1 MQRAPRARKNGFP
14 AHVLFGYIW
23 GMRLIAI
30 SWPDFFEGEA
40 AAINAIFEDGLEI
53 LHLRKP
59 GAKEEDVAALIEQI
73 EQKFRKRLTLHY
85 LPDLAERYAVGGYH
99 LSPNRP
105 PAPEGWGGRLSASC
119 HSTEELE
126 EKLHMV
132 DYAFLSP
139 IFDSISKSG
148 YKSSFSYRKLQ
159 TAASEGIINER
170 VVALGGVTPDNMGM
184 AKELGFGGVAVLGG
198 LWGDRSLE
206 GVEKRYKEYV
216 KRL

>member
-1 MQRAPRARKNGFP
+1 
-14 AHVLFGYIW
+14 
-23 GMRLIAI
+23 MRLIAI

-40 AAINAIFEDGLEI
+40 AVINALFEEDLDI

-59 GAKEEDVAALIEQI
+59 GAKEEDVATLIEKI
-73 EQKFRKRLTLHY
+73 EPRFRKRLTLHY

-105 PAPEGWGGRLSASC
+105 LAPEGWGGRLSASC
-119 HSTEELE
+119 HTMEELV
-126 EKLHMV
+126 EKLHTV

-148 YKSSFSYRKLQ
+148 YKSSFSHETLQ
-159 TAASEGIINER
+159 KAASENVIGAG
-170 VVALGGVTPDNMGM
+170 VVALGGVTPANMGM
-184 AKELGFGGVAVLGG
+184 VKELGFGGVAVLGG
-198 LWGDRSLE
+198 LWGDRTLE
-206 GVEKRYKEYV
+206 NVVRRYKEYA

>member
-1 MQRAPRARKNGFP
+1 
-14 AHVLFGYIW
+14 
-23 GMRLIAI
+23 MRLIAI
-30 SWPDFFEGEA
+30 SWPDFFEGESA
-40 AAINAIFEDGLEI
+40 VINALFEEGLEI

-59 GAKEEDVAALIEQI
+59 GAKEEDVAALIKKI
-73 EQKFRKRLTLHY
+73 EPKFRKRLTLHY

-119 HSTEELE
+119 HSMEELV
-126 EKLHMV
+126 EKRHMV

-148 YKSSFSYRKLQ
+148 YKSSFSYEILKK
-159 TAASEGIINER
+159 AASENVIGER
-170 VVALGGVTPDNMGM
+170 VVALGGVTPENMEIV
-184 AKELGFGGVAVLGG
+184 KELGFGGVAVLGG
-198 LWGDRSLE
+198 LWGDRTLE
-206 GVEKRYKEYV
+206 DVVKRYKEYA

>member
-1 MQRAPRARKNGFP
+1 
-14 AHVLFGYIW
+14 
-23 GMRLIAI
+23 MRLLAI

-40 AAINAIFEDGLEI
+40 AAINALFEEGLEI

-59 GAKEEDVAALIEQI
+59 GAKEEDVAALIEGI
-73 EQKFRKRLTLHY
+73 EPRFRKRLTLHY

-105 PAPEGWGGRLSASC
+105 PAPEGWSGRLSASC
-119 HSTEELE
+119 HSMEELT

-148 YKSSFSYRKLQ
+148 YKSSFSHEILKK
-159 TAASEGIINER
+159 AASEKMIGEK
-170 VVALGGVTPDNMGM
+170 VVALGGVTPGNMGIV
-184 AKELGFGGVAVLGG
+184 KEIGFGGVAVLGG

-206 GVEKRYKEYV
+206 DVIRRYKEYA

>member
-1 MQRAPRARKNGFP
+1 MGLS
-14 AHVLFGYIW
+14 AHALFGYIW

-40 AAINAIFEDGLEI
+40 DEINALFEEGLEI

-59 GAKEEDVAALIEQI
+59 GAKEEDVVALLEKIEP
-73 EQKFRKRLTLHY
+73 KFRSRLTLHY

-105 PAPEGWGGRLSASC
+105 LAPEGWGGRLSASC
-119 HSTEELE
+119 HSTEELA

-139 IFDSISKSG
+139 IFDSISKNG
-148 YKSSFSYRKLQ
+148 YKSSFSHEILKK
-159 TAASEGIINER
+159 AASGKIINEK
-170 VVALGGVTPDNMGM
+170 VIALGGVTPENMGM
-184 AKELGFGGVAVLGG
+184 VEELGFGGVAVLGG

-206 GVEKRYKEYV
+206 DVVRRYEEYA